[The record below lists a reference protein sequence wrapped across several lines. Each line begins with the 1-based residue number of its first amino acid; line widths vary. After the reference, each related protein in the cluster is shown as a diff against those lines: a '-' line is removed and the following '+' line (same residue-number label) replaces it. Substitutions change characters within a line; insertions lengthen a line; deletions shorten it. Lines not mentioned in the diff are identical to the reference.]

1 MERHT
6 QVVKKSGSALQHSS
20 RSRLLPKWLGPGAE
34 TLREAPVRGVVLYLK
49 RLRASGDVLARKE
62 LSNSVRRAE
71 EALRNLV
78 RHFGSEHFSL
88 NHRMMVVKAGIDAR
102 VFDLVEQFC
111 RAGKAVRGMRD

>member
-34 TLREAPVRGVVLYLK
+34 PVRGVVLYLK

-88 NHRMMVVKAGIDAR
+88 NHRMMVVKACVDAR